1 MTEENTSARG
11 RMRGQIYM
19 SNQDAQ
25 TTKDIAAITEMRKR
39 YQATYAE
46 GDVDTALQP
55 FSSSLTIAF

>member
-25 TTKDIAAITEMRKR
+25 TAKDIAAITEMRKR

-46 GDVDTALQP
+46 GDVDTAL
-55 FSSSLTIAF
+55 